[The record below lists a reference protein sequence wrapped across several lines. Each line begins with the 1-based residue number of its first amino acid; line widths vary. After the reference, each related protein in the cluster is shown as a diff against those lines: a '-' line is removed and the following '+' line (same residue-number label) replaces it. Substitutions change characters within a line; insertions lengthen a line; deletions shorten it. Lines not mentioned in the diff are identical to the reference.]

1 MNGYLLDTNVPSE
14 MTRRRPSPQVV
25 QWIEDVDDNQLFMS
39 VISLAEMLRG
49 IYRLPESKHRSDL
62 DSWLNGT
69 LRPWF
74 EGRLL
79 PVTQPIAE
87 RVGRLA
93 GERDSVGLTL
103 PFSDGLIAATALD
116 HDLTLVS
123 RNEKDFAG
131 LGLTILNPWDH

>member
-103 PFSDGLIAATALD
+103 PFSDGLIAATALE